1 MIVVDGGSSDRT
13 DELVQQR
20 SASLIRATER
30 SRAIQMNEGRRL
42 AKGEAL
48 LFLHSDT
55 LIARVALARITNA
68 LRDRQIAGGAFAR
81 RYASRSL
88 FLRTTCLLAEL
99 RGQAFGW
106 FLGDQAIFVR
116 TEIFDALGG
125 FRESEIFED
134 LDFSQRMKRAGR
146 VVTLRPP
153 VVSSARRF
161 SSRGPVHTTP
171 ADFWLTCR
179 YALGKPF
186 TVPELQNCS
195 PADGMVRDVSPA
207 AR

>member
-1 MIVVDGGSSDRT
+1 MHWV
-13 DELVQQR
+13 
-20 SASLIRATER
+20 
-30 SRAIQMNEGRRL
+30 
-42 AKGEAL
+42 
-48 LFLHSDT
+48 
-55 LIARVALARITNA
+55 
-68 LRDRQIAGGAFAR
+68 
-81 RYASRSL
+81 
-88 FLRTTCLLAEL
+88 
-99 RGQAFGW
+99 AFG
-106 FLGDQAIFVR
+106 
-116 TEIFDALGG
+116 
-125 FRESEIFED
+125 ESEIFED

-161 SSRGPVHTTP
+161 SSRGPVHTTL

-195 PADGMVRDVSPA
+195 PADGMVRDASPA